1 MKEPSAE
8 LIIDIDII
16 RNNIIYLK
24 SLLNPNSKFM
34 AVLKANAYG
43 HGLQKIADGI
53 NDIVDGFGLVRIEE
67 ALNVRKFSNKKIL
80 LMQGLYNKADLDLAI
95 KNNFDSVIH
104 NQDQLFILDNENIHI
119 WVKVNTGMNR
129 LGFSPKEFSKIY
141 KGRLISREFTLMSH
155 LACSDNP
162 SDELNS
168 KQFDLFNDVAK
179 SYQDT
184 MPKSIA
190 NTGCILNFPQQNF
203 DWVRSGIGL
212 YGGFIGND
220 ILETAMTFRSQ
231 IIEIKNIKKGDR
243 IGYNGR
249 VTASHNMKIA
259 IVYAGYADGFPQAT
273 FDNTK
278 ISINNYSASVFGQVS
293 MDLLS
298 IDVTKIPQCQI
309 GDWCIFWDKHNTI
322 KNLAV
327 QNNLISYELMTRITP
342 RVKVIFKNQ

>member
-119 WVKVNTGMNR
+119 WIKVNTGMNR
-129 LGFSPKEFSKIY
+129 LGFSPQEFSKIY

-162 SDELNS
+162 SDELNL
-168 KQFDLFNDVAK
+168 KQFSSFDDISK
-179 SYQDT
+179 SLKKII
-184 MPKSIA
+184 PKSIA
-190 NTGCILNFPQQNF
+190 NTGCILNFPQKNF

-220 ILETAMTFRSQ
+220 ILESAMTFRSQ
-231 IIEIKNIKKGDR
+231 IIEIKNIRKGDR
-243 IGYNGR
+243 VGYNGR
-249 VTASHNMKIA
+249 ATAPHDMNIA
-259 IVYAGYADGFPQAT
+259 IVYAGYADGLPQAT

-278 ISINNYSASVFGQVS
+278 VLINNISANIFGQVS

-298 IDVTKIPQCQI
+298 IDITNIPNSKI
-309 GDWCIFWDKHNTI
+309 GDWCIFWDKNNSI
-322 KNLAV
+322 KNLATR
-327 QNNLISYELMTRITP
+327 NNLISYELMTRISP
-342 RVKVIFKNQ
+342 RVKVIYKNS

>member
-8 LIIDIDII
+8 LIIDIDVI

-24 SLLNPNSKFM
+24 SLLNPNTKFM

-43 HGLQKIADGI
+43 HGLQKIVEGI

-67 ALNVRKFSNKKIL
+67 ALIVRNFSNKTIL
-80 LMQGLYNKADLDLAI
+80 LMQGLYNKEDLDLAI

-104 NQDQLFILDNENIHI
+104 NQDQLFILDNKKIHI
-119 WVKVNTGMNR
+119 WIKVNTGMNR
-129 LGFSPKEFSKIY
+129 LGFSSKEFFKIY
-141 KGRLISREFTLMSH
+141 KGRLTSREFTLMSH

-162 SDELNS
+162 SDELNN
-168 KQFDLFNDVAK
+168 KQFDLFNDFAK

-190 NTGCILNFPQQNF
+190 NTGCILNFPQKNF

-220 ILETAMTFRSQ
+220 ILKTAMTFRSQ
-231 IIEIKNIKKGDR
+231 IIEIKDIIKGDR
-243 IGYNGR
+243 VGYNGR
-249 VTASHNMKIA
+249 VTASHDMKIA

-278 ISINNYSASVFGQVS
+278 VSINNHSANIFGQVS

-298 IDVTKIPQCQI
+298 IDISNIPNCKI
-309 GDWCIFWDKHNTI
+309 GDWCIFWEKNNSI
-322 KNLAV
+322 KNLAAK
-327 QNNLISYELMTRITP
+327 NNLISYELMTRITP
-342 RVKVIFKNQ
+342 RVKVIFKNS